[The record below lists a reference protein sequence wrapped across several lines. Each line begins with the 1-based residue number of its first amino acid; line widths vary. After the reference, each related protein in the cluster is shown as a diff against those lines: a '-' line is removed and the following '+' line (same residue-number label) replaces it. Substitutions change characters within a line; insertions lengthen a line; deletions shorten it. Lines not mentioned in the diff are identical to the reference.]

1 VLADLSDGVGE
12 AATPL
17 DVFVHL
23 ICPCC
28 CGAVSDVMV
37 EHGGFDQEMSNSCN
51 LWLWRCWR
59 AVEDGDPEAWKVIV
73 DGEFS
78 VISLLRQRE
87 ATNLGP
93 GKHWEDPRS
102 TCHIDMC
109 LAVHGR
115 PGLWR
120 DLSTTSMGGHESR
133 TGKALGRSLIDMPQR
148 YVSCCAWQA
157 WSLAQIA
164 LMATVLPRF

>member
-12 AATPL
+12 TATPL

-23 ICPCC
+23 ICPCY

-37 EHGGFDQEMSNSCN
+37 EHGGFDQGQ
-51 LWLWRCWR
+51 LWLWWCLR

-78 VISLLRQRE
+78 VISRLRRRE

-93 GKHWEDPRS
+93 GTLE
-102 TCHIDMC
+102 
-109 LAVHGR
+109 G
-115 PGLWR
+115 
-120 DLSTTSMGGHESR
+120 
-133 TGKALGRSLIDMPQR
+133 TGKIPDRQ
-148 YVSCCAWQA
+148 
-157 WSLAQIA
+157 
-164 LMATVLPRF
+164 